1 MCSIS
6 SQLKD
11 DELVVSMMFLEG
23 ASRHCHV
30 THVTLFVR
38 VGEAKGG
45 AVGANEDELPHT
57 ICAAII

>member
-1 MCSIS
+1 MSMSHLQQTPRSIYSIS
-6 SQLKD
+6 VTPLSI
-11 DELVVSMMFLEG
+11 
-23 ASRHCHV
+23 CHV

>member
-1 MCSIS
+1 MYLYCCT
-6 SQLKD
+6 LARTTNYCKT
-11 DELVVSMMFLEG
+11 FL
-23 ASRHCHV
+23 ACHV

-57 ICAAII
+57 ICAVII